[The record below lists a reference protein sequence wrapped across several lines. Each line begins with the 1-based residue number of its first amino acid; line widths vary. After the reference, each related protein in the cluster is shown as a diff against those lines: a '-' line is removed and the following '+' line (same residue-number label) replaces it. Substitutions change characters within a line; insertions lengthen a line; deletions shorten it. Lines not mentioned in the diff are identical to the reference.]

1 MKKIGF
7 TKDERIAFYNAIA
20 EFDKEKTFVNANKE
34 IDSLSYT
41 EKIKSYEKISGKP
54 TDEELTRALIIL
66 HLISTYG
73 YDASKIE
80 LENKFDIGGRNTLPA
95 RSVETDICIKNEKNE
110 IELLFE
116 VKRIQDY
123 EGVDDTSIKNQLFK
137 PFSEIVKYN
146 KAKYLFHV
154 SVDVPLSKDAFPLQ
168 CIGINTS
175 VAKNYKE
182 WAESGRVP
190 HLLGI
195 ISSGEK
201 PILKETFVKL
211 EEDGENVDKKFK
223 DLNDNFDI
231 SVVKRKW
238 RVLWDYIWGGTLE
251 DNKKFENFNK
261 VLLAKIYDERKTKLG
276 ISYSFQRKF
285 VGNTLQSEKS
295 LAYDIDLLYRKA
307 FREYLSKDKS
317 IELFSIKGIDFKE
330 FSPVLISK
338 CVELLC
344 ELSFDKNRYKNVDIL
359 GEFYEMV
366 IRDAFK
372 QSTGLFLTHPN
383 IVLFILSVLDVD
395 EVVSDRLKSP
405 KEDNRYRMPFA
416 IDPSCGTGTFLIH
429 YMNYVQKYIEENY
442 KKIVGGDHDTSDF
455 IDRSVL
461 DKYAYKWV
469 KDYVYGIDIEPV
481 LATACQ
487 INLILHGDGSTNIY
501 NASGLNSFD
510 EYGKKEITG
519 AVNMLS
525 SNIIKKQAYYS
536 KQTLNKF
543 DFVISNPPF
552 NVKTDISDKNNNFSI
567 KKGKSETFFLERWYQ
582 LLRPEGRVGVVL
594 PESFFSVEDDID
606 GRYFLYKH
614 FNIKAIVALPIH
626 TFDPHTK
633 TNTSLLFASKKTEKE
648 EKEFIRLWEKYSKEF
663 EIKQN
668 KILNIF
674 PSKRVNVDF
683 DFDFDK
689 EITRNIN
696 NIQYILQKIE
706 EVFHKEFPPGF
717 STLPF
722 FEDNFIFDKDN
733 YSKVKNAVKKS
744 LIKLTDRWILH
755 FVSKNQ
761 KNTFYNFSVDNIGYK
776 AGKKGSKDKPNELMT
791 VFDKKKKQIYDI
803 KYSHS
808 WESVDE
814 SDMDTVLGQIKEF
827 QIWQ

>member
-1 MKKIGF
+1 VGF
-7 TKDERIAFYNAIA
+7 TKEERTAFYNSII
-20 EFDKEKTFVNANKE
+20 ELDKEKIYVDVNKDV
-34 IDSLSYT
+34 DSLSYT
-41 EKIKSYEKISGKP
+41 EKIKSYEKITGRP

-66 HLISTYG
+66 HLILTYR
-73 YDASKIE
+73 YDPSKIE

-95 RSVETDICIKNEKNE
+95 RSVETDICIKNQNNE

-123 EGVDDTSIKNQLFK
+123 EGTDDPSIKNQLFK
-137 PFSEIVKYN
+137 PFCEIVKYN

-154 SVDVPLSKDAFPLQ
+154 SVDVPLTKDSFPLQ
-168 CIGINTS
+168 CIGIDTEI
-175 VAKNYKE
+175 AKSYKE
-182 WAESGRVP
+182 WVQYGKAP
-190 HLLGI
+190 HLVGI
-195 ISSGEK
+195 IFNGEK
-201 PILKETFVKL
+201 PIIKETFVKL
-211 EEDGENVDKKFK
+211 DEDIENIDKKFK

-231 SVVKRKW
+231 GVVKRKW
-238 RVLWDYIWGGTLE
+238 RILWDYIWGGTLE

-276 ISYSFQRKF
+276 GSYSFQRKF
-285 VGNTLQSEKS
+285 LGSKPQSEKS
-295 LAYDIDLLYRKA
+295 LASDIDLLYRKA
-307 FREYLSKDKS
+307 FKEYLSKDKS

-330 FSPVLISK
+330 FNPTLISK
-338 CVELLC
+338 CVELLS

-383 IVLFILSVLDVD
+383 IVLFILSVLEVD
-395 EVVSDRLKSP
+395 EVVSNRLKNP
-405 KEDNRYRMPFA
+405 TEDNRYRMPFA

-429 YMNYVQKYIEENY
+429 YMNYVQKHIEKNY
-442 KKIVGGDHDTSDF
+442 KKIIGGDYDTREF

-461 DKYAYKWV
+461 DKYSYKWV
-469 KDYVYGIDIEPV
+469 KEYVYGIDIEPV

-501 NASGLNSFD
+501 NASGLSSFD
-510 EYGKKEITG
+510 DYSKKEITG

-525 SNIIKKQAYYS
+525 SNIVKKQSYYPRQS
-536 KQTLNKF
+536 LNKF
-543 DFVISNPPF
+543 DFVVSNPPF
-552 NVKTDISDKNNNFSI
+552 NVKTDTSDDNFII
-567 KKGKSETFFLERWYQ
+567 KKGKSEAFFLERWYQ

-648 EKEFIRLWEKYSKEF
+648 EKEFIKLWDNYLKEF
-663 EIKQN
+663 EIKKN

-674 PSKRVNVDF
+674 PSKKSDVNFEQKDA
-683 DFDFDK
+683 K
-689 EITRNIN
+689 NTK
-696 NIQYILQKIE
+696 NIQHILKKIE
-706 EVFHKEFPPGF
+706 KAFHEEFPSGF

-722 FEDNFIFDKDN
+722 FEDNLIYNEDN
-733 YSKVKNAVKKS
+733 YSKIKS
-744 LIKLTDRWILH
+744 SIKRSLAKLTNRWTLH
-755 FVSKNQ
+755 LVSKSQ
-761 KNTFYNFSVDNIGYK
+761 ENTFYNFSVDNIGYK

-791 VFDKKKKQIYDI
+791 VYDVNKKQIYDI

-808 WESVDE
+808 WDSVDE
-814 SDMDTVLGQIKEF
+814 NDIDTVLGLIKELE
-827 QIWQ
+827 IWQ